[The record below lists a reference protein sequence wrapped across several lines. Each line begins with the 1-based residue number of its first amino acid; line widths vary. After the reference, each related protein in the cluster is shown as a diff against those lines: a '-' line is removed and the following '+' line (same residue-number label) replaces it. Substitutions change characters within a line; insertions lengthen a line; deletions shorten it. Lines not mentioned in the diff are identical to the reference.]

1 MRLTKALFFV
11 DKMNVVQLEYRRS
24 YFLNEETDMFVVPSE
39 YAFPLF
45 ALLSFFFWC
54 LTYAVQWETRSH
66 QLWISR
72 YAVIGAPLLNWWYT
86 SDFWQPHT
94 NLWWFILASVV
105 FGWSFLG
112 CLAALVLGKKL
123 LVPDQ
128 GASQGLTSRY
138 RLLKYLVVSA
148 GLFMAALVYFG
159 PLRMMSV
166 SATTV
171 GLITMT
177 VLIAV
182 LRPALIGPMVKG
194 GFFSVIL
201 LITLLGIY
209 LGILT
214 GNGQTLASELSSYY
228 VKRGSRQTGEE
239 LLFWAF
245 AFGAFFGPFAIWT
258 KNLRPSWH

>member
-1 MRLTKALFFV
+1 MRLTETLFYV
-11 DKMNVVQLEYRRS
+11 DNISRSQLEYRRS
-24 YFLNEETDMFVVPSE
+24 YFLNEETDMFVVPSD

-54 LTYAVQWETRSH
+54 LTYAVQWETRH
-66 QLWISR
+66 YQLWISR
-72 YAVIGAPLLNWWYT
+72 YATIGAPLLNWWYT

-94 NLWWFILASVV
+94 NPSWFILASVV

-123 LVPDQ
+123 LVLDQ
-128 GASQGLTSRY
+128 GVSQELMSRY
-138 RLLKYLVVSA
+138 RPLKYLVIFA
-148 GLFMAALVYFG
+148 GLFMTALVYFG

-171 GLITMT
+171 GLFTM
-177 VLIAV
+177 VALIAG
-182 LRPALIGPMVKG
+182 LRPALIGLMVKG
-194 GFFSVIL
+194 GFFSAIL
-201 LITLLGIY
+201 LTTLPGIY

-214 GNGQTLASELSSYY
+214 GNGQALASELSSYY
-228 VKRGSRQTGEE
+228 VRRGSRQTGEE

-245 AFGAFFGPFAIWT
+245 AFGAFFGPFAIWV
-258 KNLRPSWH
+258 KNLRPSRH